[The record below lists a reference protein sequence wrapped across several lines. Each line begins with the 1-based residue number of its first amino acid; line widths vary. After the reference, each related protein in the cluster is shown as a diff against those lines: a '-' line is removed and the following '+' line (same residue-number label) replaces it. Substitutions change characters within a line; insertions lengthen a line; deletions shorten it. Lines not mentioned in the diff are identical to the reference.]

1 MAIMGVILWVRSP
14 RWRRILAGQE
24 RRGEQV

>member
-1 MAIMGVILWVRSP
+1 MGVILWVRSP